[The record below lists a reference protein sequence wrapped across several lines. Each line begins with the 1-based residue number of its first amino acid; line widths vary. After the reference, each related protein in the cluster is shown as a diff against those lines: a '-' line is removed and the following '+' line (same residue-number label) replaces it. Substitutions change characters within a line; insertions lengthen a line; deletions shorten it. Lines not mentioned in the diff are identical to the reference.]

1 MAKGRPENLQPVRS
15 KAEAIERGQV
25 GGVKSGE
32 SRRAR
37 KTLREELLLLLSSG
51 DWQERITT
59 ALLAKAARGDVK
71 ALEVLRD
78 TIGEKPTD
86 KRELTYTADNPFS
99 LELVVV
105 DNPTKPD
112 KPRNKAKTDQSE

>member
-1 MAKGRPENLQPVRS
+1 MAKSGLDNLRTPSTEEAREIGR
-15 KAEAIERGQV
+15 KGGQ
-25 GGVKSGE
+25 KSGE
-32 SRRAR
+32 AKRAR

-78 TIGEKPTD
+78 TIGERPTD

-112 KPRNKAKTDQSE
+112 KPRNKAKNEQSE